1 MRPKNLVVRAGAH
14 AAEQLRTEGFRSE
27 LFDTLVGAS
36 GGPKWLVLRPLDDV
50 LIDRMIRGRSRPIA
64 TLGSSIGSFRHAC
77 FAQAEP
83 HAALSRFAEGYVEQ
97 AYDGGRPSMEEVSRE
112 SDRILGHFLGD
123 LGSAEIVDNKLVQSH
138 VIASRLRNDRG
149 HDRGLPFQLQL
160 GAAASLNLLSRRLL
174 QRSFARV
181 LFHTESPSIEFSD
194 FDTQTTKLSSTNL
207 QHALLASG
215 SIPMVMAGVRSVCE
229 IPGTLFDGGIIDYH
243 FDFTFRRKRSRA
255 NVPTPSP
262 HGEEDS
268 LVLFPHFFDRI
279 TPGWFDKPLSW
290 RRPTAKAL
298 SNVVMIA
305 PSEEFVKGL
314 PGGRVPDRSDF
325 LEMKTEERIRR
336 WRRVMD
342 ESRALADDLNDLF
355 DGKNLEES
363 IVSFPS

>member
-1 MRPKNLVVRAGAH
+1 M
-14 AAEQLRTEGFRSE
+14 
-27 LFDTLVGAS
+27 
-36 GGPKWLVLRPLDDV
+36 
-50 LIDRMIRGRSRPIA
+50 
-64 TLGSSIGSFRHAC
+64 
-77 FAQAEP
+77 
-83 HAALSRFAEGYVEQ
+83 
-97 AYDGGRPSMEEVSRE
+97 
-112 SDRILGHFLGD
+112 
-123 LGSAEIVDNKLVQSH
+123 
-138 VIASRLRNDRG
+138 
-149 HDRGLPFQLQL
+149 
-160 GAAASLNLLSRRLL
+160 
-174 QRSFARV
+174 
-181 LFHTESPSIEFSD
+181 
-194 FDTQTTKLSSTNL
+194 
-207 QHALLASG
+207 
-215 SIPMVMAGVRSVCE
+215 
-229 IPGTLFDGGIIDYH
+229 
-243 FDFTFRRKRSRA
+243 
-255 NVPTPSP
+255 PTPSP